1 MLRRTAQDKED
12 EEGEASLTCAGFE
25 AFGIKPLVAAVALKG
40 WSVTP
45 VVFSFLFFFSVFFWV
60 NYSYYFI
67 FIIVCIL
74 TNSLKLNYSV
84 SKLT

>member
-1 MLRRTAQDKED
+1 MGIESGDDDAVLRRTAQDKED

-45 VVFSFLFFFSVFFWV
+45 VVFFFFFFC
-60 NYSYYFI
+60 F
-67 FIIVCIL
+67 FG
-74 TNSLKLNYSV
+74 
-84 SKLT
+84 